1 MWLFSFL
8 DIHTVYLRKRLFP
21 NLASS
26 SVVQL
31 EMMCVWWERFS
42 SESEMLSL
50 WISEKEKELESITS
64 TSSMDPL
71 DKNISRLEVC
81 HVFSSLTTFLS
92 VMYFSS
98 PWHFSYQSRQVSTL
112 TWTAYCTGTVFTSI
126 ILWYSQIFSH
136 HPQFYFFCSSKWNE
150 LKLLSGLVSVPY
162 SIRECLR
169 VIKIKMKL
177 DEILI

>member
-1 MWLFSFL
+1 MEAPLLSRVLEKKHMREYFGILLSYCICAVCKQMPVCDCLFSFL

-64 TSSMDPL
+64 TSSLDPL
-71 DKNISRLEVC
+71 DKNISRVEAC
-81 HVFSSLTTFLS
+81 HVFSSLTTFSS

-112 TWTAYCTGTVFTSI
+112 T
-126 ILWYSQIFSH
+126 
-136 HPQFYFFCSSKWNE
+136 
-150 LKLLSGLVSVPY
+150 
-162 SIRECLR
+162 
-169 VIKIKMKL
+169 
-177 DEILI
+177 